1 MSLFSPSLP
10 PGLVY
15 LSDWISEEEHR
26 TAVAEIDAR
35 PFKTD
40 LSRRTQHYGF
50 FYDYSVSDVDVA
62 HPAPTAPEN
71 LQQIAIRLADE
82 GHFHRVPDQII
93 VNEYLSGQGIAEH
106 IDHSSFG
113 PVVATVSLLES
124 WNMTFCSPQKEK
136 MDVNLERCSLALMI
150 GESRNVWTHEI
161 KKRQTDVVGGLKVP
175 RQRRLSITF
184 RTVSA
189 ND

>member
-1 MSLFSPSLP
+1 MNLFSSSLP

-15 LSDWISEEEHR
+15 LSDWISEEEHQ
-26 TAVAEIDAR
+26 TAVAEIDAL

-50 FYDYSVSDVDVA
+50 FYDYRVSDVDVA
-62 HPAPTAPEN
+62 HPAPTALEN
-71 LQQIAIRLADE
+71 LQQIATRLADE

-93 VNEYLSGQGIAEH
+93 VNEYLSDQGIAEH
-106 IDHSSFG
+106 IDHLSFG
-113 PVVATVSLLES
+113 PVVATLSLLES

-175 RQRRLSITF
+175 RQRRLSVTF
-184 RTVSA
+184 RTVNA